1 METAKAGQWPWKA
14 HPQGWACRLY
24 NAIFM
29 AGNGSKRKPLRWET
43 WEILSN
49 GRKRG
54 GKKDNRRVMAD
65 VGSRDAGRE
74 HQGPRF
80 REWLVLPSQR
90 RGETHV
96 SARLRRRPVRS
107 NRPACY
113 QAPNATSTVS
123 AKASEPYT
131 VFTGTLSQISTWHT
145 SICVVSSLTQMLR
158 SCVWAVLLVEF
169 WQNL

>member
-1 METAKAGQWPWKA
+1 
-14 HPQGWACRLY
+14 
-24 NAIFM
+24 
-29 AGNGSKRKPLRWET
+29 
-43 WEILSN
+43 
-49 GRKRG
+49 
-54 GKKDNRRVMAD
+54 MAD

-80 REWLVLPSQR
+80 RDWLVLPSQR

-131 VFTGTLSQISTWHT
+131 VFTGTLSQIST
-145 SICVVSSLTQMLR
+145 
-158 SCVWAVLLVEF
+158 
-169 WQNL
+169 